1 MWDSSDQKEIVD
13 SGGTHLAT
21 DNSFLLKLSNI
32 CASAESSE
40 QVLIAVITFADPRT
54 EYEMNVP
61 HCPVDFDPKI
71 PLPSANE
78 KEWKTLR
85 GQADEVTSHLGKNP
99 SHGN

>member
-13 SGGTHLAT
+13 SGRTHLAT

-32 CASAESSE
+32 CASAESSG
-40 QVLIAVITFADPRT
+40 QVLIAVITFADPCT
-54 EYEMNVP
+54 EYEMNVL
-61 HCPVDFDPKI
+61 HCPIDFDPKI
-71 PLPSANE
+71 PLPSAYE
-78 KEWKTLR
+78 KEWKALR